1 MNLPGAYPA
10 SAPDARPFQNSTPRG
25 SSDRDPPQRQS
36 YQNPSNQGMERYNQE
51 NGALPNMRPSVDANS
66 QSQGSSRRPS
76 GPRICAKCNL
86 PLSGQFV
93 RALDNTYHLECFTCQ
108 VMEESSQAVL
118 RANPSYQECGK
129 IVASKFF
136 PVPDE
141 GPNQYPLCETDYF
154 RRLDLICHSCDGAL
168 RGSYITALDRKYHI
182 EHFTCSVCP
191 TVFGAQDSYY
201 EHEGLVYCHYHY
213 STKFAQR
220 CQGCQNAILKQF
232 VEIFRN
238 GQNQH
243 WHPECYMI
251 HKYWNV
257 RLSNADKDKAAPAF
271 PEPAIT
277 QEDAPEELRKAV
289 RADEEKSEEK
299 VLWIWRTL
307 SGFEEKS
314 AQCISEMLVNVSSGK
329 YIEGIQAARKF
340 IVHVEL
346 FFESADELDQMLAAE
361 TPKGVFDSDG
371 RYKLVTN
378 DVGLSYGREAKL
390 LCKKIVNFFQL
401 LSKSVDAGMQR
412 LGVTQELLSL
422 VTGLA
427 HYLKLLI
434 RICLQGALRLERETG
449 STEGL
454 RRFLDRINTLEDKLE
469 QGDGRDAGSMWR
481 QYVHRTADS
490 CPICDKPVEDK
501 CAKQGNN
508 VFHLN
513 CLTCKNCGV
522 ELGDNLLDARWS
534 PSKNQ
539 LFCSR
544 CSSLVSDAEGG
555 FKPVTRLQQYIVLL
569 KVSHAR
575 LLATLQSSGAVPH
588 TTDDLNL
595 SVYDSSRGH
604 RGGDDLALLRSQ
616 TRSQSYAGSS
626 MTSAKRESTSYE
638 QALGDIRRLRSTRL
652 DKNLSNSMR
661 RARSSRIV
669 DGPGGLSVEP
679 GAEGQAPGANR
690 RQSLLKIEHDRDQN
704 GGDGHLTLDMSSMA
718 LDDIPRL
725 VAQEQAKEQRPNAS
739 KYARGNLV
747 GEEPEAKLVNGHR
760 RDFSGGPD
768 NMPIISEQQMSPR
781 TKYFSELS
789 ALEYFIVRHL
799 AVLSME
805 PLLDGH
811 FNQQELLELIETKRS
826 TFWDKFKFKP
836 DKGAGKKGKGV
847 FGKALEVVCERDGA
861 DSTDGIGPGSL
872 RVPAVVDN
880 AVSAMRSMDMS
891 VEGVFRKNGNIRR
904 LKELSE
910 EIDAKGSEA
919 VDLSKETP
927 VQVAALLKKFLRELP
942 DPVLSYKLHRL
953 FILGAS
959 KFSHPQL
966 PCQIY

>member
-1 MNLPGAYPA
+1 
-10 SAPDARPFQNSTPRG
+10 
-25 SSDRDPPQRQS
+25 
-36 YQNPSNQGMERYNQE
+36 
-51 NGALPNMRPSVDANS
+51 
-66 QSQGSSRRPS
+66 
-76 GPRICAKCNL
+76 
-86 PLSGQFV
+86 
-93 RALDNTYHLECFTCQ
+93 
-108 VMEESSQAVL
+108 
-118 RANPSYQECGK
+118 
-129 IVASKFF
+129 
-136 PVPDE
+136 
-141 GPNQYPLCETDYF
+141 
-154 RRLDLICHSCDGAL
+154 
-168 RGSYITALDRKYHI
+168 
-182 EHFTCSVCP
+182 
-191 TVFGAQDSYY
+191 
-201 EHEGLVYCHYHY
+201 
-213 STKFAQR
+213 
-220 CQGCQNAILKQF
+220 
-232 VEIFRN
+232 
-238 GQNQH
+238 
-243 WHPECYMI
+243 MI

-257 RLSNADKDKAAPAF
+257 RLSNSDKDKPGQPL
-271 PEPAIT
+271 PEQAGT
-277 QEDAPEELRKAV
+277 DVDAPEDVRRAV
-289 RADEEKSEEK
+289 RAEEETVEEK

-307 SGFEEKS
+307 SAFEEKS

-346 FFESADELDQMLAAE
+346 FFESADELDHMLQSE
-361 TPKGVFDSDG
+361 TPKGLCGSTILH
-371 RYKLVTN
+371 RTTLTPEA
-378 DVGLSYGREAKL
+378 GLSYGREAKL

-401 LSKSVDAGMQR
+401 LSSSVGAGMQR

-469 QGDGRDAGSMWR
+469 ESDSRDAASEWR
-481 QYVHRTADS
+481 QYIHRSADS
-490 CPICDKPVEDK
+490 CLVCDKPVEDR
-501 CAKQGNN
+501 CARKDSS
-508 VFHLN
+508 VFHLA

-522 ELGDNLLDARWS
+522 ELSDNLLDARWS
-534 PSKNQ
+534 PSMNKIY
-539 LFCSR
+539 CSR
-544 CSSLVSDAEGG
+544 CSSLVADGEGG
-555 FKPVTRLQQYIVLL
+555 FTPITRLQQYIVLL

-588 TTDDLNL
+588 TTDDPNL
-595 SVYDSSRGH
+595 ADYDSSHGH
-604 RGGDDLALLRSQ
+604 GPTGGDDLALLRSQ

-626 MTSAKRESTSYE
+626 TAQGNRESTSYE

-661 RARSSRIV
+661 RARSSRII

-679 GAEGQAPGANR
+679 GDGQGSGSNN

-704 GGDGHLTLDMSSMA
+704 GGDGNLTLDMQSIA

-725 VAQEQAKEQRPNAS
+725 VAQEQAREQRPNAS
-739 KYARGNLV
+739 KYARGNLI
-747 GEEPEAKLVNGHR
+747 GDEPRAKLINGHR

-768 NMPIISEQQMSPR
+768 NMPIEDDGEQMRPR
-781 TKYFSELS
+781 KYFSELS

-826 TFWDKFKFKP
+826 TFWDKFKFKQ
-836 DKGAGKKGKGV
+836 DKGAGKKGKGI
-847 FGKALEVVCERDGA
+847 FGKNLEIVCERDGA

-880 AVSAMRSMDMS
+880 AVSAMRNMDMS

-904 LKELSE
+904 LKELCE
-910 EIDAKGSEA
+910 EIDTRGSEG
-919 VDLSKETP
+919 VDLTKETA

-942 DPVLSYKLHRL
+942 DPVLSFKLHRL

-959 KFSHPQL
+959 KL
-966 PCQIY
+966 T

>member
-1 MNLPGAYPA
+1 M
-10 SAPDARPFQNSTPRG
+10 
-25 SSDRDPPQRQS
+25 
-36 YQNPSNQGMERYNQE
+36 
-51 NGALPNMRPSVDANS
+51 
-66 QSQGSSRRPS
+66 
-76 GPRICAKCNL
+76 
-86 PLSGQFV
+86 
-93 RALDNTYHLECFTCQ
+93 
-108 VMEESSQAVL
+108 
-118 RANPSYQECGK
+118 
-129 IVASKFF
+129 
-136 PVPDE
+136 
-141 GPNQYPLCETDYF
+141 
-154 RRLDLICHSCDGAL
+154 
-168 RGSYITALDRKYHI
+168 DRKYHI

-201 EHEGLVYCHYHY
+201 EHEGNVYCHYHY

-257 RLSNADKDKAAPAF
+257 RLSNVDKEMAAPA
-271 PEPAIT
+271 PIEPVMT
-277 QEDAPEELRKAV
+277 EEDASDEIRRAV
-289 RADEEKSEEK
+289 RADEEKVEEK

-307 SGFEEKS
+307 SAFEEKS

-346 FFESADELDQMLAAE
+346 FFASADDLDQMLTAA
-361 TPKGVFDSDG
+361 TPKGLRHLPKCCLALKG
-371 RYKLVTN
+371 L
-378 DVGLSYGREAKL
+378 GLSYGREAKL

-401 LSKSVDAGMQR
+401 LSASVDAGMQR

-434 RICLQGALRLERETG
+434 RICLQGALRFERETG
-449 STEGL
+449 SAEGL
-454 RRFLDRINTLEDKLE
+454 RLFLDRINTLEEKLD
-469 QGDGRDAGSMWR
+469 QTDSRDATSEWR

-490 CPICDKPVEDK
+490 CPVCDKPVEDK
-501 CAKQGNN
+501 CAKRGNN
-508 VFHLN
+508 VFHLT

-539 LFCSR
+539 VYCSR
-544 CSSLVSDAEGG
+544 CSSLVPDSEGG
-555 FKPVTRLQQYIVLL
+555 FKAVTRLQQYIVLL

-588 TTDDLNL
+588 TTDDPNL
-595 SVYDSSRGH
+595 AMYDSSRGH

-626 MTSAKRESTSYE
+626 AAGKRESSYE

-661 RARSSRIV
+661 RARSSRIIE
-669 DGPGGLSVEP
+669 GPGGLSVEP
-679 GAEGQAPGANR
+679 GADDLGTASKN
-690 RQSLLKIEHDRDQN
+690 RQSMLKIEHDRDQN

-725 VAQEQAKEQRPNAS
+725 VAQEQAKDQRPNAS

-747 GEEPEAKLVNGHR
+747 GEEPRAKLVNGHR
-760 RDFSGGPD
+760 RDFSGDPD
-768 NMPIISEQQMSPR
+768 NMPIMSEEQMQPR

-836 DKGAGKKGKGV
+836 DKSAGKKGKGI
-847 FGKALEVVCERDGA
+847 FGKTLEVVCERDGA
-861 DSTDGIGPGSL
+861 DSTDGIGPGTL

-880 AVSAMRSMDMS
+880 AVSAMRNMDMS

-904 LKELSE
+904 LKYLSE

-919 VDLSKETP
+919 VDLTKETP

-953 FILGAS
+953 FILAAS
-959 KFSHPQL
+959 KSYPLFLFHL
-966 PCQIY
+966 P